1 MADLIKSIRLPF
13 AIIVLGISHVTTQIA
28 IIREFINTFSGNE
41 IVLGVIISLWLL
53 LTGIG
58 AWTGKYLRNP
68 RWHMPL
74 FHIFLFPVAFL
85 PLVSI
90 LLIRLLRYEILIRG
104 ELPGIGILV
113 PWASAILIP
122 YCILTG
128 ALFTLACSILPLRR
142 EGAVIGKV
150 YFLDNAGDITGGLLV
165 TYLLAHFLDNL
176 TMLYVP
182 TLLCLIS
189 FLIIGDLKPAK
200 RLFPYLFG
208 ISGVVAVGIF
218 TLYIPLGNIS
228 LAWLYPGQEIVASTE
243 SPYGRLVV
251 TKKGDQTS
259 FFENGEHLFSTPNI
273 LANEE
278 IVHFALPQLRDTG
291 KVLLVSGGMAGVI
304 DEILK
309 YPVDHLDYVEL
320 DPRII
325 SLGMKLLDIHLP
337 PEVHVHQDDG
347 RKFIQKTTLK
357 YNAVILDLPD
367 PVSLQLN
374 RFYTVEFFKEI
385 KDVLLP
391 QGIICFAVS
400 GAENYISLDQ
410 ASLLSTIYNSLKTV
424 FENII
429 IIPGERNIFIASD
442 GRLTENIAPI
452 IETRGIKTNYVNE
465 NYLRGRITEEKLSF
479 LKGSLM
485 NDTPVNHDFRPRAY
499 TYKMRVWLGM
509 FQENFTLHIIIC
521 AILFIIYF
529 IRIGTM
535 GKILF
540 STGFTASSMEV
551 IILLSYQILYG
562 SVYTG
567 IGLVIASF
575 MFGLAVGSYM
585 ANRMEITGKKSIIK
599 IEMAIIIYLLS
610 FIAILSWVKPLS
622 GSFVVI
628 LLAVIVGALTGAEF
642 PLAGKLSFSSP
653 WKTGGSLYAADL
665 IGGSLGAFA
674 TSIFLVPLLG
684 IYLTCFIL
692 AGFKIFIIPL
702 LFIGD
707 SDYLSGR

>member
-1 MADLIKSIRLPF
+1 VADLLKSIPLPF

-28 IIREFINTFSGNE
+28 IIREFINTFAGNE

-58 AWTGKYLRNP
+58 AWLGRFLRNP

-74 FHIFLFPVAFL
+74 FHISIFPVAFL

-90 LLIRLLRYEILIRG
+90 LMIRLLKYQILIRG
-104 ELPGIGILV
+104 ELPGIGILI

-128 ALFTLACSILPLRR
+128 ALFTLACGILPLRR

-150 YFLDNAGDITGGLLV
+150 YFLDNAGDIMGGLLV

-182 TLLCLIS
+182 ALLCLIS

-200 RLFPYLFG
+200 RLFLYIFG
-208 ISGVVAVGIF
+208 ISGVAAIGIF
-218 TLYIPLGNIS
+218 ALYIPLGDIS

-251 TKKGDQTS
+251 TRKGDQTS
-259 FFENGEHLFSTPNI
+259 FFENGEHLFSTPNT

-278 IVHFALPQLRDTG
+278 MVHFALPQLKDTG

-304 DEILK
+304 DEIMK
-309 YPVDHLDYVEL
+309 YPVKHLDYVEL

-325 SLGMKLLDIHLP
+325 SSGMKLLDIRLP

-347 RKFIQKTTLK
+347 RKFIQETTQQ

-367 PVSLQLN
+367 PASLQLN
-374 RFYTVEFFKEI
+374 RFYTLEFFREI
-385 KDVLLP
+385 RNALLP
-391 QGIICFAVS
+391 RGIICFAVS

-410 ASLLSTIYNSLKTV
+410 ASLLSTIYNSLRKV
-424 FENII
+424 FKNTI

-442 GRLTENIAPI
+442 RRLTENISPLIAAK
-452 IETRGIKTNYVNE
+452 GIKTHYVNE
-465 NYLRGRITEEKLSF
+465 NYLKGRVTEERLSF
-479 LKGSLM
+479 LKGSLI
-485 NDTPVNHDFRPRAY
+485 NDMPANHDFRPRAY
-499 TYKMRVWLGM
+499 TYKMRLWLGM
-509 FQENFTLHIIIC
+509 FQENFTLHLIIC

-529 IRIGTM
+529 LRIGTM

-540 STGFTASSMEV
+540 STGFAASSMEV

-575 MFGLAVGSYM
+575 MFGLALGSYM
-585 ANRMEITGKKSIIK
+585 ANRMERTGKRSIIK
-599 IEMAIIIYLLS
+599 IEIAIVIYLLS
-610 FIAILSWVKPLS
+610 FVAILSWVRPLS
-622 GSFVVI
+622 GSFVLI
-628 LLAVIVGALTGAEF
+628 LLAVVIGALTGAEF

-653 WKTGGSLYAADL
+653 WKTAGSLYAADL

-674 TSIFLVPLLG
+674 TSIFLIPSLG
-684 IYLTCFIL
+684 IYWTCLLL
-692 AGFKIFIIPL
+692 AAFKIVIIPL

-707 SDYLSGR
+707 SH